1 MPPLDARIRALGR
14 LGSNVVRPRRARTT
28 SVRRCR
34 VVPGV
39 HRSYVRRRARLPR
52 PVTALLS
59 LAILT
64 LTWIGTAASTQ
75 TDPSGEFHVAAVA
88 GLPARPDP
96 SVPLRLTTPQPASQ
110 GDQRQDKKVFA
121 RVRGLALTLP
131 YPTPIAVAF
140 HEASREEALAIE
152 PIGNLIA
159 NDNPSRFTPALDLD
173 APGPD
178 YRVLSSRGRP
188 RPPTSAVDIVVP
200 KGARVAAPVTGRV
213 VEVSEYPLYHQ
224 TLDWRVVIAPAS
236 HPGLRVVLIHLERPE
251 VEVGDEVVAGETPLA
266 VTRLLGFT
274 SHVDYATEQR
284 LPHTHI
290 EVKAVAE
297 PRRWDPNGLAIPAE
311 APSPADP
318 W

>member
-1 MPPLDARIRALGR
+1 MPPPEARIRELGR
-14 LGSNVVRPRRARTT
+14 LGSNAVRPGQARMTLARHG
-28 SVRRCR
+28 SVM
-34 VVPGV
+34 PEA
-39 HRSYVRRRARLPR
+39 HWSYVRRQPRLSWPL
-52 PVTALLS
+52 TAVLS
-59 LAILT
+59 ITILT
-64 LTWIGTAASTQ
+64 LMWIGAAASTQ
-75 TDPSGEFHVAAVA
+75 TDPSGELHVAAVA
-88 GLPARPDP
+88 GPPARPDP
-96 SVPLRLTTPQPASQ
+96 SVIIPQPASQ
-110 GDQRQDKKVFA
+110 GDQRQGKNVFA

-131 YPTPIAVAF
+131 HPHPIAVAF

-159 NDNPSRFTPALDLD
+159 NDNPSRFTPAQDLD
-173 APGPD
+173 ALGPD

-200 KGARVAAPVTGRV
+200 KGARVAAPVTGRI

-251 VEVGDEVVAGETPLA
+251 VEVGDGVVAGETPLA
-266 VTRLLGFT
+266 VAHMLGFT
-274 SHVDYATEQR
+274 SHVDYVTEQR

-297 PRRWDPNGLAIPAE
+297 PRHRDPNALA
-311 APSPADP
+311 SPR
-318 W
+318 